1 MSPSTFLQDWLL
13 ARLGRGR
20 AAKTATV
27 CYLRENGPIAY
38 GRAVFDGDARG
49 PVEAMLAVDLAW
61 HWKSPVRDWTQ
72 LTRWSVAALL
82 TDMGTLNRDS
92 QAAAEPHRLTVP
104 IECPLLIVGLEA
116 ADAPGDISDD
126 MTAGWVRTFA
136 SARGGPLHVVVA
148 RPSAEEALVFVA
160 QHPPDPVR
168 ALLHGWSID
177 RDRAERRAYARLRDR
192 SLERIGDRLSGR

>member
-1 MSPSTFLQDWLL
+1 MSPSTSLQDWLL

-20 AAKTATV
+20 AARAATV

-38 GRAVFDGDARG
+38 ARALFDGDARA

-61 HWKSPVRDWTQ
+61 HWKSPARAWTQ

-82 TDMGTLNRDS
+82 TDLAG
-92 QAAAEPHRLTVP
+92 AAGVHRATT
-104 IECPLLIVGLEA
+104 LIVGLEA

-126 MTAGWVRTFA
+126 MTAGWIRTFA

-148 RPSAEEALVFVA
+148 RPSAEEDLVFVA

-177 RDRAERRAYARLRDR
+177 RDRAERRAYARLRDH